1 MKILIPY
8 NIPFKL
14 HTNSKG
20 KVIPGGGE
28 KFAFD
33 IFDNFDSAIPLEITN
48 EVKEKR
54 QTKRVIQDA
63 ITKHNPDMILL
74 NNPVGVG
81 DHPNV
86 METIQAQ
93 IDIISQNKD
102 RLNVLQ
108 EEFRGE
114 D

>member
-1 MKILIPY
+1 MKY
-8 NIPFKL
+8 
-14 HTNSKG
+14 
-20 KVIPGGGE
+20 
-28 KFAFD
+28 D
-33 IFDNFDSAIPLEITN
+33 MITAL
-48 EVKEKR
+48 VKDCHAKIAMA
-54 QTKRVIQDA
+54 KMNVY
-63 ITKHNPDMILL
+63 ILL

-86 METIQAQ
+86 METIQEQ